1 MKCLVWYFAI
11 LLLLD
16 ADLDEATEAV
26 FFDGVVKV
34 FAEEGIQPDFINY
47 IEEYFANSSAER
59 FDIVHMEDARVC
71 SKSDTFATT
80 NLITANRITI
90 FFSRQDFKWCILLQ
104 NNGAVVQFYEY
115 ELNRMAAHVAV
126 PGQGTFSMDFNKDT
140 WQTELRSMLDKICLS
155 MSGKIRRKRDAE
167 KVDDRRKTDEVS
179 FWKKKTAPFWAAL
192 AIAAI
197 ITFGFVCI
205 AIIFYIDHRKSRKY
219 IGMLK
224 SRASVM
230 KYPEKGSAE
239 KKKDKKKS
247 EKKKSSKTPAAD
259 EFVKKM
265 NDVASFCVS
274 IDERGI
280 KKNEDAKGKPL
291 DKTVPPNEK
300 PIELETLLAELRS
313 EILPMFEERPPVR
326 AHGFYPGV
334 QSKTDIVVSTLCDT
348 LASQGNIT
356 DGCHAMNELEL
367 LSTNWVGKA
376 MGLPKQFLFDK
387 DGNGG
392 GMILN
397 TTTCGMFTAM
407 VAAYQRKVLEMQ
419 SAIVEAKKA
428 GVQAGGIRKM
438 ISYGCQEAH
447 FSFDIGCRLAKV
459 DCKLITPDTDGTIDV
474 EELKREI
481 ASDVGSEKAPA
492 FINVTLGSAQAC
504 TFDKLSEV
512 VKVAKKYGIWV
523 HVDASYAGNYFV
535 CEQYRGRLM
544 GIENAHSICVNLH
557 KCLTQCCTEA
567 FFWTVDYKVV
577 KRTKPIVTNML
588 RALHADGSCHELA
601 TAASNRYKPLKTY
614 IWFKLNGLEGLR
626 EYIRSVNA
634 MTSRFRQHMSADG
647 RLIDKTCAPDYGF
660 IVFSCQGEQANE
672 LTYRFCSYI
681 IKSGKMAVSLVSS
694 NRSTM
699 IRLAFNRE
707 HFTQA
712 EVDVSW
718 NVLRQLLDE
727 WQSEEKK
734 GNIASN
740 TECARL
746 IHEGNAGVMG
756 PPSMSLES
764 IGACSSLNT
773 PAVMAETA
781 SKEKAKE
788 REPIMSPGD
797 SGKKDEMDEN
807 EKKAQKAVVG
817 KLHGRAK
824 TAEPPSTATAKY
836 PDYVIKR
843 KSSKGSEAEKSASK
857 KTSKKISSKKEAKE
871 RKPKRSINES
881 SSKKEWKKA
890 SSRKGAKSVPSE
902 KENKEVSS
910 KKEDEDVS
918 NKKEISEESSK
929 KEAKEPSFTKEDKQF
944 SSRKKDNVGEK
955 DDDEERGDEA
965 SNREAEGESNK
976 MQSESTS
983 ESSSSSTTSLSSTAK
998 AQKWK
1003 LLQQKWEMGRA
1014 PTARSRRTART
1025 GERDKKKAS
1034 GGHFCFFM

>member
-1 MKCLVWYFAI
+1 M
-11 LLLLD
+11 
-16 ADLDEATEAV
+16 
-26 FFDGVVKV
+26 
-34 FAEEGIQPDFINY
+34 
-47 IEEYFANSSAER
+47 
-59 FDIVHMEDARVC
+59 
-71 SKSDTFATT
+71 
-80 NLITANRITI
+80 
-90 FFSRQDFKWCILLQ
+90 
-104 NNGAVVQFYEY
+104 
-115 ELNRMAAHVAV
+115 
-126 PGQGTFSMDFNKDT
+126 
-140 WQTELRSMLDKICLS
+140 
-155 MSGKIRRKRDAE
+155 
-167 KVDDRRKTDEVS
+167 
-179 FWKKKTAPFWAAL
+179 
-192 AIAAI
+192 
-197 ITFGFVCI
+197 
-205 AIIFYIDHRKSRKY
+205 
-219 IGMLK
+219 
-224 SRASVM
+224 
-230 KYPEKGSAE
+230 
-239 KKKDKKKS
+239 
-247 EKKKSSKTPAAD
+247 
-259 EFVKKM
+259 
-265 NDVASFCVS
+265 
-274 IDERGI
+274 
-280 KKNEDAKGKPL
+280 
-291 DKTVPPNEK
+291 
-300 PIELETLLAELRS
+300 
-313 EILPMFEERPPVR
+313 
-326 AHGFYPGV
+326 
-334 QSKTDIVVSTLCDT
+334 
-348 LASQGNIT
+348 

-512 VKVAKKYGIWV
+512 VKVAKK
-523 HVDASYAGNYFV
+523 
-535 CEQYRGRLM
+535 GRLM

-567 FFWTVDYKVV
+567 FFWFVMDIIVSYLSEYPIYSTVDYKVV

-626 EYIRSVNA
+626 EYIRS
-634 MTSRFRQHMSADG
+634 
-647 RLIDKTCAPDYGF
+647 
-660 IVFSCQGEQANE
+660 GEQANE

-788 REPIMSPGD
+788 RLNSSPLD
-797 SGKKDEMDEN
+797 STH
-807 EKKAQKAVVG
+807 AVDNP
-817 KLHGRAK
+817 HGTDSSAK

-871 RKPKRSINES
+871 RKPKRSVKES

-890 SSRKGAKSVPSE
+890 SSRKGAK
-902 KENKEVSS
+902 
-910 KKEDEDVS
+910 
-918 NKKEISEESSK
+918 
-929 KEAKEPSFTKEDKQF
+929 
-944 SSRKKDNVGEK
+944 
-955 DDDEERGDEA
+955 
-965 SNREAEGESNK
+965 
-976 MQSESTS
+976 
-983 ESSSSSTTSLSSTAK
+983 
-998 AQKWK
+998 
-1003 LLQQKWEMGRA
+1003 
-1014 PTARSRRTART
+1014 
-1025 GERDKKKAS
+1025 
-1034 GGHFCFFM
+1034 